1 MQGVS
6 AVGFAA
12 QEEELLGG
20 GAGPGGGKKKRQD
33 YLDTL
38 EECSP
43 QALIF
48 TDESG
53 AKLDMCPDYGRGE
66 GGQRVHGTKPHDR
79 GKNISIIGAIGLVGV
94 VGAMYGE
101 WATDS
106 MAFLTFVETML
117 VPHLRRG
124 HIVIMDNVNFHKY
137 PQIKEAIE
145 RAGARLLF
153 LPPYSPDLSPIESM
167 WSKLKHYLKN
177 KAARTMAD
185 FHQALLEAF
194 ETLTDYDFEAWFDE
208 CGYVGS

>member
-1 MQGVS
+1 VQGVS

-53 AKLDMCPDYGRGE
+53 AKLDMCLDYGRAE

-101 WATDS
+101 WAT
-106 MAFLTFVETML
+106 L
-117 VPHLRRG
+117 
-124 HIVIMDNVNFHKY
+124 I
-137 PQIKEAIE
+137 
-145 RAGARLLF
+145 
-153 LPPYSPDLSPIESM
+153 
-167 WSKLKHYLKN
+167 
-177 KAARTMAD
+177 
-185 FHQALLEAF
+185 
-194 ETLTDYDFEAWFDE
+194 AWRF
-208 CGYVGS
+208 